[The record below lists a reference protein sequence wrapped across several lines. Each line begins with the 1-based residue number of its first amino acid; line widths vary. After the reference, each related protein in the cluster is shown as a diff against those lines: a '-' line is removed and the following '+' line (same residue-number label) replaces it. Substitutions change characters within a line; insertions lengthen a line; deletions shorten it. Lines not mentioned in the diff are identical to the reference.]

1 MNAKIDNFSELSNIL
16 SVKSSLRTNLMTLFT
31 RFGLGHLLCRM
42 SLEKQAGISAVQL
55 ILSLCLF
62 RIAGESI
69 HSIQKK
75 SYYDLLDTGHNCY
88 YRMMRRASMD
98 WRKLL
103 LGMALRF
110 QAILRKEH
118 AEVSSDNTCY
128 IFDDTTL
135 EKTGFGI
142 EQISR
147 VFDHV
152 QGKCVLGFKLLV
164 CAFFDG
170 KSTLPIDMSLHC
182 EKGKDKDFGLTA
194 KQRKNRYS
202 KKRKEENPNSI
213 RFKESM
219 ESKLQVAVEMLKR
232 AWTYKSLRAK
242 YVLCDSWFTCEYFI
256 REVLKLGKGALH
268 LVGLAKMGNTRYS
281 VHGKLHNALELIAL
295 YECNSQFCHN
305 CRRYRCHYIA
315 LRGKLGDQPVRIF
328 LIRYGRNQRW
338 NIMLST
344 DLSMSFVRAFEVY
357 QIRWNIEVL
366 NKECKQYLG
375 LGKCSGRDF
384 DEQIADC
391 SLCFITYITMT
402 LEKRFSEYET
412 MGELFADMEDDLM
425 ALTLWKRVLA
435 CIKRLLEV
443 LCEHLGVTIDELEES
458 LINDDEA
465 AAAYLTM
472 AKALEERELSKMSA

>member
-1 MNAKIDNFSELSNIL
+1 ML
-16 SVKSSLRTNLMTLFT
+16 
-31 RFGLGHLLCRM
+31 
-42 SLEKQAGISAVQL
+42 
-55 ILSLCLF
+55 
-62 RIAGESI
+62 
-69 HSIQKK
+69 
-75 SYYDLLDTGHNCY
+75 
-88 YRMMRRASMD
+88 RRANMD

-110 QAILRKEH
+110 LAILRKEH
-118 AEVSSDNTCY
+118 AENTSENISY

-135 EKTGFGI
+135 EKTGLGI

-170 KSTLPIDMSLHC
+170 KSTIPIDMSLHC
-182 EKGKDKDFGLTA
+182 EKGKKKDFGLTA
-194 KQRKNRYS
+194 KQRKNRFT
-202 KKRKEENPNSI
+202 KKRKEGNPDSI
-213 RFKESM
+213 RFKEST

-232 AWTYKSLRAK
+232 AWAYKSLRAK

-256 REVLKLGKGALH
+256 REVLKLGKGALN
-268 LVGLAKMGNTRYS
+268 LVGLAKMGNTKYS
-281 VHGKLHNALELIAL
+281 VYGKLHNGLELIAL
-295 YECNSQFCHN
+295 YEDNPQYCHN
-305 CRRYRCHYIA
+305 CRRYKCHYIA
-315 LRGKLGDQPVRIF
+315 LRGKLGEQPVRIF

-338 NIMLST
+338 NVLLST

-375 LGKCSGRDF
+375 LGTCAARDF
-384 DEQIADC
+384 DAQIADC
-391 SLCFITYITMT
+391 TLCFLTYITMT

-412 MGELFADMEDDLM
+412 MGELFSDMEEDLM

-435 CIKRLLEV
+435 CIQRLLEV
-443 LCEHLGVTIDELEES
+443 LCEHLGITMEELGES

-465 AAAYLTM
+465 ASAYLTM
-472 AKALEERELSKMSA
+472 AKALEDREQAKTSA

>member
-1 MNAKIDNFSELSNIL
+1 MFNIL
-16 SVKSSLRTNLMTLFT
+16 SLKSSLRTNLMALFT

-42 SLEKQAGISAVQL
+42 SLEKQAGIPAVQL

-69 HSIQKK
+69 HSICKK
-75 SYYDLLDTGHNCY
+75 SYYDLLNTGHNCY
-88 YRMMRRASMD
+88 YRMLRRATMD

-110 QAILRKEH
+110 LAILRKEH
-118 AEVSSDNTCY
+118 AETSSENMSY

-135 EKTGFGI
+135 EKTGLGI

-152 QGKCVLGFKLLV
+152 QGKCVIGFKLLV

-170 KSTLPIDMSLHC
+170 KSTIPIDMSLHC
-182 EKGKDKDFGLTA
+182 EKGKKKDFGLTA
-194 KQRKNRYS
+194 KQRKNRFTQ
-202 KKRKEENPNSI
+202 KRKEENPDSI
-213 RFKESM
+213 RFKEST

-232 AWTYKSLRAK
+232 AWAYKSLRAK

-268 LVGLAKMGNTRYS
+268 LVGLAKMGNAKYS
-281 VHGKLHNALELIAL
+281 VYGKLHNALELIAL
-295 YECNSQFCHN
+295 YEDNPQYCHN
-305 CRRYRCHYIA
+305 CRRYKCHYIA
-315 LRGKLGDQPVRIF
+315 LRGKLGEQPVRIF

-338 NIMLST
+338 NVLLSA

-375 LGKCSGRDF
+375 LGACAGRDF

-391 SLCFITYITMT
+391 TLCFLTYITMV

-412 MGELFADMEDDLM
+412 MGELFSDMEEDLM
-425 ALTLWKRVLA
+425 ALPLWKRVLA
-435 CIKRLLEV
+435 CIQRLLEV
-443 LCEHLGVTIDELEES
+443 LCEHLGVTMELGES

-465 AAAYLTM
+465 ASAYLIM
-472 AKALEERELSKMSA
+472 AKALEDRRNQTHRYETLFR

>member
-1 MNAKIDNFSELSNIL
+1 MDAKLSNFSELSNIL
-16 SVKSSLRTNLMTLFT
+16 SVKSSLRTNLMALFT

-42 SLEKQAGISAVQL
+42 SLEKQAGIPAVQL

-69 HSIQKK
+69 HSICKK
-75 SYYDLLDTGHNCY
+75 SCYDLLNTGHNCY
-88 YRMMRRASMD
+88 YRMLRRATMD

-110 QAILRKEH
+110 FAILRKEH
-118 AEVSSDNTCY
+118 VEVSSGNTSY

-135 EKTGFGI
+135 EKTGLVM

-170 KSTLPIDMSLHC
+170 KSTIPIDMSLHC
-182 EKGKDKDFGLTA
+182 EKGKKKDFGLTP
-194 KQRKNRYS
+194 KQRKNRFS
-202 KKRKEENPNSI
+202 KKRKEGNPDSI

-232 AWTYKSLRAK
+232 AWAYKSLRAK

-256 REVLKLGKGALH
+256 REVLKLGKGALN
-268 LVGLAKMGNTRYS
+268 LVGLAKMGNTKYS
-281 VHGKLHNALELIAL
+281 VYGKLHNALELIAL
-295 YECNSQFCHN
+295 YEGNPQYCHN
-305 CRRYRCHYIA
+305 CKRYKCHYIA
-315 LRGKLGDQPVRIF
+315 LRGKLGEQPVRIF

-338 NIMLST
+338 NVLLST

-375 LGKCSGRDF
+375 LGTCAARDF
-384 DEQIADC
+384 DAQIADC
-391 SLCFITYITMT
+391 TLCFLTYITMT

-412 MGELFADMEDDLM
+412 MGELFSDMEEDLM

-435 CIKRLLEV
+435 CIQRLLEV
-443 LCEHLGVTIDELEES
+443 LSEHLGVTMEELGES
-458 LINDDEA
+458 LIYNDEA
-465 AAAYLTM
+465 ASAYLTM
-472 AKALEERELSKMSA
+472 AKALEDRKQAKTSV